1 MKCTRVEKFLPLHVA
16 GDLAGRRRE
25 RAVEQ
30 HLADCAKCRLAAAEY
45 QASRELFRAAALS
58 PDFDGAFYEEIRNSV
73 LARIT
78 RDRTPVPPSG
88 FFRLF
93 DTRLAYA
100 ASLALLLVVAALALH
115 GYMRLAPA
123 DGTPRKMIADANR
136 ERPST
141 TAAIMP
147 PPPARPGSG
156 GTSKAPRAFREAARE
171 TTGSERRAAKSTL
184 PEIRPHIERARDE
197 ARSGLPPTWHTPS
210 HTGINPAA
218 PAVAAVA
225 TAQALV
231 TESAATS
238 QAVVTA
244 ASGRAAGGG
253 VTDTQPDVS
262 RIEIQTADPNIRIIW
277 LLPAAGDATQPLK

>member
-30 HLADCAKCRLAAAEY
+30 HLAACAKCRLAAAEY
-45 QASRELFRAAALS
+45 QASRELLRAAALA

-78 RDRTPVPPSG
+78 RDRTPAAPSG

-93 DTRLAYA
+93 ATRLAYA
-100 ASLALLLVVAALALH
+100 ASLALLFVVAALALH
-115 GYMRLAPA
+115 GYLRLAPE
-123 DGTPRKMIADANR
+123 DGTPRKMITDANR

-171 TTGSERRAAKSTL
+171 KTASEPRAIRSTL
-184 PEIRPHIERARDE
+184 PGTRPYIERARDE
-197 ARSGLPPTWHTPS
+197 ARPSLPAKEQTPS
-210 HTGINPAA
+210 HAGVNSPA
-218 PAVAAVA
+218 PAIAAVP
-225 TAQALV
+225 TAQARVMESAATTRAVV
-231 TESAATS
+231 TESA
-238 QAVVTA
+238 
-244 ASGRAAGGG
+244 GAGGG
-253 VTDTQPDVS
+253 VTNTQPEVS

-277 LLPAAGDATQPLK
+277 LLPATGDATRPLK